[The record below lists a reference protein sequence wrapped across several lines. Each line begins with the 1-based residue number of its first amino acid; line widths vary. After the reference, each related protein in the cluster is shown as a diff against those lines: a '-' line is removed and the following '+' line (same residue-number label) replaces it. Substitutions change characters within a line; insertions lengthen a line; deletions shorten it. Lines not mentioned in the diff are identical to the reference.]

1 VCSVTSRRALDKL
14 KYLTAGATLTKL
26 MGVGRHVSSERRRS
40 LRSRIFL
47 ALLAIAVLICVA
59 AFAAYQIWDQSR
71 TRPSDHPPVRHGRS
85 TASAV
90 PVSALTLSVT
100 VTGPKCQVFV
110 RVPGGDILVNRSLT
124 RGESVR
130 FEEPQLSV
138 VLGDASAAQVFV
150 NGKLRPPGK
159 AGERVAFL
167 AARV

>member
-14 KYLTAGATLTKL
+14 KYLTAGAALTKL

-110 RVPGGDILVNRSLT
+110 RVPGGDILVNRSLV
-124 RGESVR
+124 RGQSVR
-130 FEEPQLSV
+130 FEERQLSV
-138 VLGDASAAQVFV
+138 VLGDASAAQVYV
-150 NGKLRPPGK
+150 NGRLRPAGK
-159 AGERVAFL
+159 AGQRVAFTAL
-167 AARV
+167 KG

>member
-1 VCSVTSRRALDKL
+1 
-14 KYLTAGATLTKL
+14 
-26 MGVGRHVSSERRRS
+26 VGRHVSSERRRS
-40 LRSRIFL
+40 LRGRFLL
-47 ALLAIAVLICVA
+47 ALLAIAVLICA
-59 AFAAYQIWDQSR
+59 AVFAAYQIWDQAGIQQPV
-71 TRPSDHPPVRHGRS
+71 RPSRATAPATPV
-85 TASAV
+85 AAV
-90 PVSALTLSVT
+90 TLTVT
-100 VTGPKCQVFV
+100 VTGAQCQVFV